1 MLNILIECFLVVV
14 SVGRNRVKI
23 AIVSFFCFLALV
35 SSVSVVVASTE
46 SNSSFEERL
55 FHMHDEKGVFYVIG
69 ILSNSTVSDFYFH
82 YALKKI
88 SFYINGTAGTKG
100 VCNVTIPSGLMSGE
114 FTVYEDGS
122 QLIKNTNYAETFN
135 GTHYLFTITYEH
147 STHLI
152 EIVATDDIPEFPAWT
167 VLPLCLTAIL
177 FTLIFR
183 KRTSQSVKK
192 RSESDSTEDCNVFC
206 SFFHIF
212 SQFIWVEDAFFGYY
226 FGYQVCGNTFKAV
239 F

>member
-1 MLNILIECFLVVV
+1 VE
-14 SVGRNRVKI
+14 RNRVKI
-23 AIVSFFCFLALV
+23 LIVSFFCFLALV
-35 SSVSVVVASTE
+35 SSVSVVIGSTE
-46 SNSSFEERL
+46 SSSSFEEKL
-55 FHMHDEKGVFYVIG
+55 FHVHDEKGVFHVVG

-122 QLIKNTNYAETFN
+122 QLIKNTNYTETFN

-147 STHLI
+147 THLI
-152 EIVATDDIPEFPAWT
+152 EISATDDIPEFPSWT
-167 VLPLCLTAIL
+167 ILPLCLTAIL

-192 RSESDSTEDCNVFC
+192 CSES
-206 SFFHIF
+206 
-212 SQFIWVEDAFFGYY
+212 A
-226 FGYQVCGNTFKAV
+226 
-239 F
+239 